1 MMWGIMQNPTERP
14 GFDDIKTKLADI
26 ASETFNSTPERALQ
40 TKRAKQQA
48 LLNQLL
54 PSKVQCQ
61 ALLRHCMRFAL
72 PSETQT
78 SKKKTLQKEQT
89 VFSKLWY
96 LRHLAALASIMA
108 AHLLLPL
115 NPKCSWLT
123 ILMLA
128 CSS

>member
-1 MMWGIMQNPTERP
+1 MMWGIMQSPTERP

-26 ASETFNSTPERALQ
+26 AIETFDSTPERALQ

-61 ALLRHCMRFAL
+61 AMLRHCMRFAL

-78 SKKKTLQKEQT
+78 SKKQKDVTKTADS
-89 VFSKLWY
+89 V
-96 LRHLAALASIMA
+96 
-108 AHLLLPL
+108 
-115 NPKCSWLT
+115 
-123 ILMLA
+123 
-128 CSS
+128 